1 MSAEQRLHTSMV
13 SIDVPNGHPVGAG
26 FLAAPDLVCTAA
38 HVITKLLAR
47 TSGEPGVG
55 TQVTVRFLATG
66 TSGTAVVEVWQP
78 RRESDIA
85 VLRLTEPAPEAV
97 RPVRLVDEPDA
108 WGHRCRMFG
117 FPEHHPDGV
126 WAVGTMHGRQGSGWL
141 QIDDDRNAGFW
152 ATQGFSGG
160 PVWDDD
166 RQAVTG
172 MIVATEALAGRRTAY
187 AQPAAALLAAA
198 PELAGWA
205 EPPGRWDDSPF
216 RGLEP
221 FREQDAPLYFG
232 RATEAAELAETVW
245 REPFTVL
252 NGASGTGKS
261 SLLSAGVL
269 PRLRTRPAI
278 IVGLRVAAGVT
289 AESVLTRAL
298 AQAFDLPDATP
309 AEIAAALR
317 AGRIGDLVVQA
328 LDRAYAQRLVIVVD
342 QLEELVGH
350 EPAQATELFTL
361 LRALWESTRTVRV
374 IVTLR
379 SDFLDQA
386 AALSG
391 LGAAWTHAITY
402 LAPLTGDALREA
414 VEGPLAAAGRT
425 AEPRLV
431 DRILADAGATAGA
444 LPMVEFLL
452 ERLWR
457 SEPGD
462 VLTHETYDALGGV
475 GGVIA
480 GYAEEVLR
488 ERIPQAELPAVR
500 SLMLRLVQPTAAG
513 TALRRPV
520 RAQDLTPPMLAVARE
535 LAAARLV
542 VTSQDRDSGA
552 VTYELTHDALTRRWQ
567 RLEDWLKES
576 AEFWQWYETLRV
588 SREQQEPLRGAR
600 LDAAREWLR
609 TSGDELTQQDR
620 DFILASRR
628 RSRLFGLAWRS
639 VAGVVVLLLV
649 ATTAFAVRLQQRGED
664 LQARLR
670 DASARDQAV
679 QALRYT
685 STDLNKAALTA
696 LAAYHDKPLPESAGA
711 LFQVYAQLH
720 QVSRI
725 LPGTA
730 NVTALAVAAD
740 PPALLTADGS
750 LRRWQL
756 DGGGRPVSVVLDE
769 LASDVI
775 TDRSGRRI
783 AYSSAEG
790 VTVIDEK
797 GDRKSLPL
805 AENTGVRLERFDPS
819 GQRLLLLVRRH
830 EDDPVRAMIWDPRD
844 GTEIE
849 LPPTEVEYAWF
860 GPDTDTV
867 LLRSSASGDTVVWDV
882 KAGRAAARIS
892 DDVVGVSP
900 DGRQVVRCPKFS
912 AKGTMRLFEL
922 PAMRQTRELT
932 TPCNALFGNQLGFD
946 PGGEVLLSLV
956 FEATSASQAVQVV
969 ATGSGDTGVLALPRL
984 GGERPD
990 QRVVPVAV
998 PHDGGWLV
1006 AHAADGG
1013 VMLSDVPRAALT
1025 ELGADLVAPGAQR
1038 AFPIGPLAVDRA
1050 ATPNRLWQLPS
1061 GRRVDSALPATERV
1075 LIADDRYLFTADAD
1089 DTTLSLRDLH
1099 DPTVVRHELA
1109 TPASPRLGEAA
1120 GSRLGWAC
1128 VVRTAGRLIHFN
1140 GSVIRRWD
1148 YPSLRP
1154 LEPVDLSGEPGID
1167 TKARNG
1173 TCAYD
1178 EQRHLLAVNTSGG
1191 VVTLWNAEDGKRYGD
1206 PLRFDEFNSVM
1217 QLAFDDRGE
1226 RLAVSSER
1234 GQVGIIDL
1242 ARLKIAATLTAP
1254 TNPQL
1259 ANVCCRLQNF
1269 HGDTVYLQNGE
1280 QLAVWEVTGPSVLRT
1295 LVLPPSAD
1303 LEEYRQGGTA
1313 VDGAATTLTVSGV
1326 KFGLRQFA
1334 LDPQEWRRH
1343 LCEVVG
1349 RGLTDAERRAA
1360 AAEPDDD
1367 DICPGWKG

>member
-1 MSAEQRLHTSMV
+1 MSAEQRLHASVV
-13 SIDVPNGHPVGAG
+13 SIDLPNGHPVGAG
-26 FLAAPDLVCTAA
+26 FVAAPDLVCTAA
-38 HVITKLLAR
+38 HVLTKLLAR
-47 TSGEPGVG
+47 GSAEPGVG
-55 TQVTVRFLATG
+55 TRIEVRFRATG
-66 TSGTAVVEVWQP
+66 TTGTAVVEVWRP
-78 RRESDIA
+78 AREADIA
-85 VLRLTEPAPEAV
+85 VLRLAEPAPDGV

-269 PRLRTRPAI
+269 PRLRERPAV

-298 AQAFDLPDATP
+298 SQAFDLPDATP
-309 AEIAAALR
+309 AEIAAELR
-317 AGRIGDLVVQA
+317 AGRIGDLVVRA
-328 LDRAYAQRLVIVVD
+328 LDQAYAQRLVIVVD

-350 EPAQATELFTL
+350 DPAQATELFTL
-361 LRALWESTRTVRV
+361 LRALWEPTRTVRV

-391 LGAAWTHAITY
+391 LGPAWTHAITY

-414 VEGPLAAAGRT
+414 VEGPLAAADRA

-431 DRILADAGATAGA
+431 DRILTDAGATAGA

-488 ERIPQAELPAVR
+488 ERVPKAELPAVR

-520 RAQDLTPPMLAVARE
+520 RAQDLTAPMLAVARE

-542 VTSQDRDSGA
+542 VTSQDRDTGA

-576 AEFWQWYETLRV
+576 AEFWQWYETLRI

-600 LDAAREWLR
+600 LEAARDWLR
-609 TSGDELTQQDR
+609 SNGDDLTQDDR
-620 DFILASRR
+620 DFILASRQ
-628 RSRLFGLAWRS
+628 RSRRFAWAWRS
-639 VAGVVVLLLV
+639 AAGALVVLLL
-649 ATTAFAVRLQQRGED
+649 ATGGFAILLQDSNAD
-664 LQARLR
+664 LMEQLR
-670 DASARDQAV
+670 EASARV
-679 QALRYT
+679 QAADAARYL
-685 STDLNKAALTA
+685 SVDPDKAALTA
-696 LAAYHDKPLPESAGA
+696 LTAYQSKALPESASA
-711 LFQVYAQLH
+711 LFQVYAQFN
-720 QVSRI
+720 QVKRI
-725 LPGTA
+725 LPDTA
-730 NVTALAVAAD
+730 DVQAVAVMSD
-740 PPALLTADGS
+740 PPALVTAGPD
-750 LRRWQL
+750 LRRWRL
-756 DGGGRPVSVVLDE
+756 DGPGRPVLEQLADRAKSVI
-769 LASDVI
+769 A
-775 TDRSGRRI
+775 DRSGTRL
-783 AYSSAEG
+783 AYIGANT
-790 VTVIDEK
+790 VTAVQPD
-797 GDRKSLPL
+797 GQRLTRKFTHQI
-805 AENTGVRLERFDPS
+805 NLERFDPS
-819 GQRLLLLVRRH
+819 GQALLLRVQPRS
-830 EDDPVRAMIWDPRD
+830 EDPIRAVIWDL
-844 GTEIE
+844 GTDTDIE
-849 LPPTEVEYAWF
+849 LPQTGVSAAWF
-860 GPDTDTV
+860 GPDAGTV
-867 LLRSSASGDTVVWDV
+867 LVKLESGDTEVWDV
-882 KAGRAAARIS
+882 KARRAVEKIT

-900 DGRQVVRCPKFS
+900 DGTRLVRCPKS
-912 AKGTMRLFEL
+912 TSRAPMRLYGL
-922 PAMRQTRELT
+922 PGLRPAGELT
-932 TPCNALFGNQLGFD
+932 TSCLGAFGNQLGFD
-946 PGGEVLLSLV
+946 PAGKILLGMPWDVSSASRQRIQVVLTATG
-956 FEATSASQAVQVV
+956 EATTLGLPLLGAVDF
-969 ATGSGDTGVLALPRL
+969 GN
-984 GGERPD
+984 
-990 QRVVPVAV
+990 RVVPVAV

-1006 AHAADGG
+1006 AYAGDGG
-1013 VMLSDVPRAALT
+1013 VVLADVARSSLT
-1025 ELGADLVAPGAQR
+1025 QLGADLTAYDAEPVDL
-1038 AFPIGPLAVDRA
+1038 IGPLAVARLA
-1050 ATPNRLWQLPS
+1050 RPARLWDLAS
-1061 GRRVDSALPATERV
+1061 GRRITGVLPDRERV
-1075 LIADDRYLFTADAD
+1075 LIADDRYLFTTDATR
-1089 DTTLSLRDLH
+1089 TTLSLRDLA
-1099 DPTVVRHELA
+1099 DPSRVRHELA
-1109 TPASPRLGEAA
+1109 LPPSPSLSPAADGNGP
-1120 GSRLGWAC
+1120 GWAC
-1128 VVRTAGRLIHFN
+1128 IVRTDSMLVHFN
-1140 GSVIRRWD
+1140 GSVIRRWE

-1154 LEPVDLSGEPGID
+1154 LEPVTPTPDDGVDPR
-1167 TKARNG
+1167 ARFG

-1178 EQRHLLAVNTSGG
+1178 AEKQLLAVNTTGPYIS
-1191 VVTLWNAEDGKRYGD
+1191 VWNADTGD
-1206 PLRFDEFNSVM
+1206 PVHVFTVDGVQIVR
-1217 QLAFDDRGE
+1217 QIAFGRGSD
-1226 RLAVSSER
+1226 LIAVLGER
-1234 GQVGIIDL
+1234 GQVGVVDPV
-1242 ARLKIAATLTAP
+1242 RETEVSKVTAP
-1254 TNPQL
+1254 ENTL
-1259 ANVCCRLQNF
+1259 VDACCRIQSL
-1269 HGDTVYLQNGE
+1269 HDGLIYLQSGE
-1280 QLAVWEVTGPSVLRT
+1280 QFLVWATAEATVRFT
-1295 LVLPPSAD
+1295 LVLPRSND
-1303 LEEYRQGGTA
+1303 FQGLERSSI
-1313 VDGAATTLTVSGV
+1313 DGVGTTLTVSGTE
-1326 KFGLRQFA
+1326 FGVQRFA
-1334 LDPQEWRRH
+1334 LDPEVWRGH
-1343 LCEVVG
+1343 LCDLVG
-1349 RGLTDAERRAA
+1349 RGLTDDERAKA
-1360 AAEPDDD
+1360 VTHPDDG

>member
-1 MSAEQRLHTSMV
+1 MSAEQRLHASVV
-13 SIDVPNGHPVGAG
+13 SIDLPNGHPVGAG
-26 FLAAPDLVCTAA
+26 FVAAPDLVCTAA
-38 HVITKLLAR
+38 HVLTKLLAR
-47 TSGEPGVG
+47 GSAEPGVG
-55 TQVTVRFLATG
+55 TRIEVRFRATG
-66 TSGTAVVEVWQP
+66 TTGTAVVEVWRP
-78 RRESDIA
+78 ARETDIA
-85 VLRLTEPAPEAV
+85 VLRLAEPAPEGV

-198 PELAGWA
+198 PGLAGWA

-232 RATEAAELAETVW
+232 RVTEAAELAETVW

-269 PRLRTRPAI
+269 PRLRKRPAV

-298 AQAFDLPDATP
+298 SQAFDLPDATP
-309 AEIAAALR
+309 AEIAAELR
-317 AGRIGDLVVQA
+317 AGRIGDLIVRV
-328 LDRAYAQRLVIVVD
+328 LDQAYAQRLVIVVD

-350 EPAQATELFTL
+350 DPAQATELFTL

-391 LGAAWTHAITY
+391 LGPAWTHAITY

-414 VEGPLAAAGRT
+414 VEGPLAAADRA

-431 DRILADAGATAGA
+431 DRILTDAGATAGA

-488 ERIPQAELPAVR
+488 ERVPRAELPAVR

-520 RAQDLTPPMLAVARE
+520 RAQDLTAPMLAVARE

-542 VTSQDRDSGA
+542 VTSQDRDTGA

-576 AEFWQWYETLRV
+576 AEFWQWYETLRI
-588 SREQQEPLRGAR
+588 SREQGEPLRGAR
-600 LDAAREWLR
+600 LEAARNWLR
-609 TSGDELTQQDR
+609 SNGDDLTQDDR
-620 DFILASRR
+620 DFILASRQ
-628 RSRLFGLAWRS
+628 RSRRFAWAWRS
-639 VAGVVVLLLV
+639 VAGVLVLLLA
-649 ATTAFAVRLQQRGED
+649 ATAVFAVRLQEQSDD
-664 LQARLR
+664 LLARLR
-670 DASARDQAV
+670 DASARDQAA

-685 STDLNKAALTA
+685 SIDLDKAALTA
-696 LAAYHDKPLPESAGA
+696 LAAYHDKPLPESTSA

-725 LPGTA
+725 LPDTA
-730 NVTALAVAAD
+730 NVTSLAVAAD
-740 PPALLTADGS
+740 PPALLTADGR

-756 DGGGRPVSVVLDE
+756 DGSGRPVSILLDE
-769 LASDVI
+769 SASDVI
-775 TDRSGRRI
+775 TDRTGTRI
-783 AYSSAEG
+783 AYRGAEG

-797 GDRKSLPL
+797 GDRKSLAL
-805 AENTGVRLERFDPS
+805 AKYTGVRLARFDPS
-819 GQRLLLLVRRH
+819 GQRLLLLVSRH
-830 EDDPVRAMIWDPRD
+830 ADDPVRAMIWDLRD
-844 GTEIE
+844 DTETE
-849 LPPTEVEYAWF
+849 LPPTEVQYAWF
-860 GPDTDTV
+860 GPDADTV
-867 LLRSSASGDTVVWDV
+867 LLRSSATGDTVVWDV
-882 KAGRAAARIS
+882 KAGRATAQIG

-900 DGRQVVRCPKFS
+900 DGKQLVRCPKFS
-912 AKGTMRLFEL
+912 GKGTMRLFEL
-922 PAMRQTRELT
+922 PAMRQVRELT
-932 TPCNALFGNQLGFD
+932 TPCNAVFGNQLGFD
-946 PGGEVLLSLV
+946 PAGEVLLSLV
-956 FEATSASQAVQVV
+956 WEATSASQAIQVV

-984 GGERPD
+984 GGEGPD

-1006 AHAADGG
+1006 AYAADGG
-1013 VMLSDVPRAALT
+1013 VMLSDVPRKTLT

-1038 AFPIGPLAVDRA
+1038 AVPVGPFAVDRQ
-1050 ATPNRLWQLPS
+1050 ATPARLWQLPS
-1061 GRRVDSALPATERV
+1061 GRRVESALPPTERV
-1075 LIADDRYLFTADAD
+1075 LIADDRYLFTADAGNA
-1089 DTTLSLRDLH
+1089 TLSLRDLH
-1099 DPTVVRHELA
+1099 DPAVVRHTLT
-1109 TPASPRLGEAA
+1109 TPPSTPGEAA
-1120 GSRLGWAC
+1120 NARLGWAC
-1128 VVRTAGRLIHFN
+1128 VVRSATKLVHFN
-1140 GSVIRRWD
+1140 GSVIHRWD

-1154 LEPVDLSGEPGID
+1154 LDPVDLSGEPGID
-1167 TKARNG
+1167 TRAPNG
-1173 TCAYD
+1173 TCAYN
-1178 EQRHLLAVNTSGG
+1178 EQRQLLAVNTSGG
-1191 VVTLWNAEDGKRYGD
+1191 VVTLWNAETGKQHGSL
-1206 PLRFDEFNSVM
+1206 LRFDEFSSVM
-1217 QLAFDDRGE
+1217 QLAFDDRGD

-1234 GQVGIIDL
+1234 GQVGIVDL
-1242 ARLKIAATLTAP
+1242 AQLKLVATLAP
-1254 TNPQL
+1254 PANPQL
-1259 ANVCCRLQNF
+1259 ANACCRLHSF
-1269 HGDTVYLQNGE
+1269 HGDTVYLQRGE
-1280 QLAVWEVTGPSVLRT
+1280 QFAVWDVTGPTVRYT
-1295 LVLPPSAD
+1295 LVLPKSDD
-1303 LEEYRQGGTA
+1303 LDEYRQGGTA
-1313 VDGAATTLTVSGV
+1313 IDGAVTTMTVSGV
-1326 KFGLRQFA
+1326 EFGLRRFA

-1349 RGLTDAERRAA
+1349 RGLTEDERRAA
-1360 AAEPDDD
+1360 AAEPDDE